1 MKTPIYFLS
10 LLALVAILQSCT
22 TRKVERI
29 GTEEVIDL
37 SGRWND
43 TDSRMVAEAMVEQ
56 ILDAQWLLNFQEKH
70 DGKRPVVIVGLVYN
84 KSHEHI
90 EAETFIKDVERAF
103 INSGKVRLVQAGDK
117 REELRRER
125 AAQQEFAS
133 PETVKA
139 WGKELGADFI
149 LNGDISSIVD
159 TYKNKRVNY
168 YQVNLELTDIETSE
182 IVWIGE
188 KKIRKYIKN

>member
-1 MKTPIYFLS
+1 MKSTIYFLS
-10 LLALVAILQSCT
+10 ILAIAVLLQSCG

-29 GTEEVIDL
+29 DTEEVIDL

-43 TDSRMVAEAMVEQ
+43 TDSRMVADAMVEQ
-56 ILDAQWLLNFQEKH
+56 VLNGNWLSNYQENHEGEK
-70 DGKRPVVIVGLVYN
+70 PVVIVGLVYN

-90 EAETFIKDVERAF
+90 EAETFIKDIEQAF

-139 WGKELGADFI
+139 WGKELGADFMM
-149 LNGDISSIVD
+149 NGDINSTVD
-159 TYKNKRVNY
+159 TYKKERVNF

-182 IVWIGE
+182 IVWLGD

>member
-10 LLALVAILQSCT
+10 LLAFVAILQSCA
-22 TRKVERI
+22 TRKVERV
-29 GTEEVIDL
+29 GTEEIIDL

-56 ILDAQWLLNFQEKH
+56 ILDAQWLPNFQEKH

-159 TYKNKRVNY
+159 TYKKEKVNY